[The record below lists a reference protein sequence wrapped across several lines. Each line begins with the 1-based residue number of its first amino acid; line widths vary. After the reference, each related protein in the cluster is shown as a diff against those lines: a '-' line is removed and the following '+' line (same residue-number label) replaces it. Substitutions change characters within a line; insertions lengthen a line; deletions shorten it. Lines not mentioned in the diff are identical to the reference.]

1 MMLTTIL
8 TFVNLFAA
16 AIIMLQSLCV
26 MNKMNPHTA
35 HSLRMAYLFISLG
48 AFYTFLNPQVTTLP
62 PFMMNLSMAY
72 LLFIH
77 KPKQFILKTNVHSF
91 MVQKH
96 G

>member
-1 MMLTTIL
+1 MLTTLL
-8 TFVNLFAA
+8 TFINLLASA
-16 AIIMLQSLCV
+16 TIILQSLCI
-26 MNKMNPHTA
+26 MNKMNQHTI
-35 HSLRMAYLFISLG
+35 HSLRAAYLFISLG
-48 AFYTFLNPQVTTLP
+48 AFYTLLNPQVTTLP
-62 PFMMNLSMAY
+62 PFMMNLSIAY